1 MFPIKETWKNKLK
14 ALYPKDEE
22 ECILKLVDKLYTKSF
37 LEIHKKT
44 NMASEVGLDLKI
56 AIDPKQLSMIRSKSY
71 NILSCIKCYHNTFHC
86 S

>member
-37 LEIHKKT
+37 LEILKK
-44 NMASEVGLDLKI
+44 NEYGFKGWVRPEDCNR
-56 AIDPKQLSMIRSKSY
+56 PKTIIHDTK
-71 NILSCIKCYHNTFHC
+71 
-86 S
+86 